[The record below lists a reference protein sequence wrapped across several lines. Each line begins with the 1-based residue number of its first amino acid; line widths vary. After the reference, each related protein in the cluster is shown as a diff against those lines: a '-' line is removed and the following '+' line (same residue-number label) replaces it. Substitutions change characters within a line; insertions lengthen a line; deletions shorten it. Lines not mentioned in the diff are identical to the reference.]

1 MKEPRCP
8 RCGQDI
14 VQRISRQGL
23 LERLLSIAYIYPFRC
38 QVCSHRF
45 RTFQWGVRYVKQVIE
60 KPQHDRVVT
69 RFQITFSG
77 NGVDGSGTVTLVSL
91 VGCAIETDSKLSSGQ
106 ILKLQLKT
114 SDRDPA
120 VAVDAAV
127 VRGIR
132 SPIVGLQFLRFRMEE
147 RERLSQYV
155 RDLRA
160 TQQQQ

>member
-1 MKEPRCP
+1 MEPHCP

-14 VQRISRQGL
+14 VQRVRRQGL
-23 LERLLSIAYIYPFRC
+23 LEYLLSIAYIYPFRC
-38 QVCSHRF
+38 QVCFHRF
-45 RTFQWGVRYVKQVIE
+45 RTFQWGVRYVKQAHE
-60 KPQHDRVVT
+60 KRPHDRIAT

-77 NGVDGSGTVTLVSL
+77 NGIHGSGTVTLVSL
-91 VGCAIETDSKLSSGQ
+91 GGCAIETDTSLASGQ
-106 ILKLQLKT
+106 ILQLQLKP

-132 SPIVGLQFLRFRMEE
+132 SPIVGLQFLRFRREE
-147 RERLSQYV
+147 RERLSQLV